1 MHLRRNLIRK
11 AVVVA
16 LVTVSLALLATTLLV
31 GPSGAAQRKYTI
43 AFLADPA
50 MTKGTRA
57 AAKTLG
63 VRVLFP
69 KCCAGGPD
77 GAVKLIESLIAS
89 HVDAIVVE
97 GYDPTAEPIFA
108 KVRKAGILL
117 ISAGDDI
124 AGKRDLWVSHS
135 DNVAYGQA
143 LGDALA
149 SQMGRQ
155 GEYAILDEQGEYPIA
170 RTWKKIVA
178 AYIPKAYPK
187 MKLDAMLTE
196 TGAGDQNE
204 VDSVKSFMAAH
215 PNLKGLLAVT
225 PTEAYMAGEAIT
237 QAGRIGQVFSA
248 GNGGDSLADL
258 QLRGYVRTGAA
269 DLVFAGN
276 PVTEGYVTVWGA
288 RYLLTGHHFK
298 AGAYE
303 VGGPIGRVWYYP
315 EHQELRASQPLTV
328 TKANLALY
336 VNTF

>member
-1 MHLRRNLIRK
+1 MIRK

-16 LVTVSLALLATTLLV
+16 ALAISVPLLTATFLVRS
-31 GPSGAAQRKYTI
+31 SGAAQREYTI
-43 AFLADPA
+43 ASLADPV
-50 MTKGTRA
+50 MTRGARA
-57 AAKTLG
+57 AAKALG

-69 KCCAGGPD
+69 KCCAGPQ
-77 GAVKLIESLIAS
+77 GAVTLIESLIAR
-89 HVDAIVVE
+89 HVDAIVAE

-108 KVRKAGILL
+108 KVRKAGIFL
-117 ISAGDDI
+117 IASGDDI
-124 AGKRDLWVSHS
+124 AGKRHLWVSHS

-149 SQMGRQ
+149 SQMGKQ

-187 MKLDAMLTE
+187 MKLDAMVTE

-248 GNGGDSLADL
+248 GNGGDSLADP

-276 PVTEGYVTVWGA
+276 PVTEGYVTVWGIH
-288 RYLLTGHHFK
+288 YLLTGHHFK

-315 EHQELRASQPLTV
+315 EHQELRASRPLTV
-328 TKANLALY
+328 TKKNLSQY
-336 VNTF
+336 ENTF